1 MKKTFKN
8 ILISLFIASGVL
20 SPLCAQVTAD
30 MAKQILKLSDKN
42 TNYSGTDFKADYTI
56 VTDKPGSGKSVTS
69 AVMYRRDSASMFTI
83 VIKAPETDK
92 GKGYVQFDKNIWFYD
107 PRDKQFTYTSAKNKF
122 QNSCLNNSD
131 LVPQT
136 ISDDYNI
143 KEFKE
148 VKLGK
153 FDCIYYE
160 LSASKKGVDYPIVK
174 LWVSKDDGLIRKKED
189 YSLSGQLLRTTAIPS
204 YQKVENRFVP
214 GGMLVVDNLRGTKI
228 DGKMQ
233 YEKTQITISNV
244 SFQKQS
250 NVVYSKKFLEEMSD

>member
-1 MKKTFKN
+1 MKKTFNN
-8 ILISLFIASGVL
+8 ILLTLLLGAGLL
-20 SPLCAQVTAD
+20 SPLSAQVTKGKALELL
-30 MAKQILKLSDKN
+30 KQADKN

-83 VIKAPETDK
+83 VITGPDSDK

-107 PRDKQFTYTSAKNKF
+107 PRDRQFTYTSARNRF
-122 QNSCLNNSD
+122 QNSALNNSD
-131 LVPQT
+131 LIPQT
-136 ISDDYNI
+136 IADDYEI
-143 KEFKE
+143 KDYKE

-153 FDCIYYE
+153 FDCVYYE
-160 LSASKKGVDYPIVK
+160 LSAVKKTVDYATVK
-174 LWVSKDDGLIRKKED
+174 LWVSIDDGLIRKKED

-204 YQKVENRFVP
+204 YQKVDNRFVP
-214 GGMLVVDNLRGTKI
+214 SGMLVVDNLRGTKI

-233 YEKTQITISNV
+233 YEKTQITIANV